1 MPVRKIKK
9 SYISCVGYFKSYKN
23 NKQLAFESILER
35 DFFTLLE
42 FQQNVLSYEEQ
53 PLKINYQLKASN
65 TRYTPDVLVIYDDG
79 SKKIFEVKYQSDID
93 SDPELQY
100 KISVLKEEITK
111 QMSIPFET
119 FTDTQ
124 IDQINFKN
132 CVFLYKN
139 AFVSENN
146 TITAKILQTLTNLS
160 APITVKSFLEL
171 LSSNR
176 TEQLQFLP
184 YLWHEIF
191 KNTSLINM
199 YQPITMSS
207 LLYLRDPHEQT

>member
-93 SDPELQY
+93 SDTELQY

-119 FTDTQ
+119 FTDIQ
-124 IDQINFKN
+124 IDQIYFKN

-139 AFVSENN
+139 AFILENDA
-146 TITAKILQTLTNLS
+146 ITTKILQTLVNIS

-176 TEQLQFLP
+176 TEQLKFLP

-207 LLYLRDPHEQT
+207 LLYPRNPYEQT

>member
-42 FQQNVLSYEEQ
+42 FDRNVVEYEEQ
-53 PLKINYQLKASN
+53 PLKLKYMLKAKN
-65 TRYTPDVLVIYDDG
+65 TRYTPDVLVIYKDY

-93 SDPELQY
+93 SDPELQH
-100 KISVLKEEITK
+100 KISILKEEIAR
-111 QMSIPFET
+111 QMSIPFDT

-124 IDQINFKN
+124 IDKIYFRN

-139 AFVSENN
+139 AFIPKNDV
-146 TITAKILQTLTNLS
+146 ITSKVLDGLNDLS
-160 APITVKSFLEL
+160 ASISIKSFLEL
-171 LSSNR
+171 LSKNQ
-176 TEQLQFLP
+176 TEQLRILP

-191 KNTSLINM
+191 KNTSLVDM
-199 YQPITMSS
+199 QQPLTMSTPIQIRGHS
-207 LLYLRDPHEQT
+207 E

>member
-65 TRYTPDVLVIYDDG
+65 TRYTPDVLVTYDDG
-79 SKKIFEVKYQSDID
+79 FKKIFEVKYQSDID

-119 FTDTQ
+119 FTDIQ
-124 IDQINFKN
+124 IDQIYFKN

-139 AFVSENN
+139 AFIAETD
-146 TITAKILQTLTNLS
+146 TITAKILQTLANIS

-176 TEQLQFLP
+176 TEQLKFLP

-207 LLYLRDPHEQT
+207 LLYPRNPHEQT

>member
-42 FQQNVLSYEEQ
+42 FEQNVVAYEEQ
-53 PLKINYQLKASN
+53 PLKIKYQLKASN
-65 TRYTPDVLVIYDDG
+65 TRYTPDVLIIYSDG
-79 SKKIFEVKYQSDID
+79 SKKIFEVKYQSNID

-100 KISVLKEEITK
+100 KISILKQEIAK
-111 QMSIPFET
+111 QMSIPFDT

-124 IDQINFKN
+124 IDQIYFKN

-139 AFVSENN
+139 AFTPDNN
-146 TITAKILQTLTNLS
+146 TITFQVVESINNISTPVS
-160 APITVKSFLEL
+160 IKSFLER
-171 LSSNR
+171 LSAKQ
-176 TEQLQFLP
+176 TEQLQILP

-191 KNTSLINM
+191 KNRSVINM
-199 YQPITMSS
+199 NQPITMSS
-207 LLYLRDPHEQT
+207 LLHPRNTYE

>member
-23 NKQLAFESILER
+23 NKQLVFESILER

-65 TRYTPDVLVIYDDG
+65 TRYTPDVLVTYNDG
-79 SKKIFEVKYQSDID
+79 TKKIFEVKYQSDID
-93 SDPELQY
+93 SDPVLQY
-100 KISVLKEEITK
+100 KISVLKEEIAK

-119 FTDTQ
+119 FTDIQ
-124 IDQINFKN
+124 IDQIYFKN

-139 AFVSENN
+139 AFISETD
-146 TITAKILQTLTNLS
+146 TITAKILQTLANIS

-176 TEQLQFLP
+176 TEQLKFLP

-199 YQPITMSS
+199 YEPITMSS
-207 LLYLRDPHEQT
+207 LLYPRNPHEQT

>member
-35 DFFTLLE
+35 DFFMLLE
-42 FQQNVLSYEEQ
+42 FKQNVLSYEEQ

-65 TRYTPDVLVIYDDG
+65 TRYTPDVLVTYDDG

-100 KISVLKEEITK
+100 KISVLKEEIAK

-124 IDQINFKN
+124 IDQIYFKN

-139 AFVSENN
+139 AFISETD
-146 TITAKILQTLTNLS
+146 TITAKILQTLANIS

-171 LSSNR
+171 LSSNQ
-176 TEQLQFLP
+176 TEQLKFLP

-207 LLYLRDPHEQT
+207 LLYPRDPYEQT

>member
-1 MPVRKIKK
+1 MAVRKIKK

-65 TRYTPDVLVIYDDG
+65 TRYTPDVLVTYDDG

-93 SDPELQY
+93 SDPELRY
-100 KISVLKEEITK
+100 KISVLKEEIAK
-111 QMSIPFET
+111 QISIPFET
-119 FTDTQ
+119 FTDIQ
-124 IDQINFKN
+124 IDQIYFKN

-139 AFVSENN
+139 AFIPKNDA
-146 TITAKILQTLTNLS
+146 ITAKILQTLVNLS
-160 APITVKSFLEL
+160 APITVRSFLEL
-171 LSSNR
+171 LSSNPI
-176 TEQLQFLP
+176 EQLKLLP

-191 KNTSLINM
+191 KNSSLIDMN
-199 YQPITMSS
+199 QSITMSA
-207 LLYLRDPHEQT
+207 LLYPRNSYEQT